1 VIHPRSLRLF
11 GNSFLPYRLRL
22 SYHSSCRLETRAGA
36 EEIIERL
43 HGRMVR
49 GWNDTGSRIT
59 VRFADTSKQRDL
71 RVRVPLWA
79 PFSYLHYTQKERAA
93 QETDTSPSRLT
104 IAQASLLNLRGQ
116 DLRPSVKPV
125 QPTHTGNTL
134 SLPSSSSSRGFAT
147 SVSAPDFS
155 SNSSYANH
163 GPSNFNL
170 PVIGNGLGRTTPG
183 PTVGGGQGVASD
195 YSHAYEGRGVVHPRS
210 VSPYAREYLQSQ
222 VDQQHGM
229 SGQHAIG
236 RFYPGR
242 ESMLDSRAD
251 ASVPRVDPRRGHED
265 MSFNEEM
272 EENFYSQN
280 SGIRFPRHQG
290 HSLPYG
296 QHHLPVSQSMDGMLG
311 QTYSRPSPV
320 YTRSGY
326 TPAEEYL
333 MRTHAENAALTQ
345 VQRLQPNHVN
355 MMPYQPQR
363 VERGRPAPLALGRP
377 AVNDA
382 EPAGNIGVGMRAYRA
397 QASLMSP
404 TVSTSTSAN
413 SLSSFGSTGELK
425 MGDGGFGLSPSSGI
439 MTEEDFHAGETTHSA
454 TLMTLR
460 NLHASR
466 LSRELR
472 SYQVGQKSAGLSPF
486 LPVSSST
493 MSQNQDH
500 STPSPSLSAEVSMIS
515 PNPNDTILSAYQQQ
529 SANAHMRSTT
539 LPQHRPSTITN
550 GHIRGH
556 HQHSSMSIPKQNLGT
571 PQHAS
576 VARLGGSSSLVED
589 SSGTIYECD
598 APDKF
603 QAEVGGGR
611 LGSSNNGAHHGNVG
625 SSLPLKTHYSSSSI
639 FGDTEQSSPLS
650 ASSSLISPTLT
661 YASRTPSTLSP
672 PTPFFGS
679 FNSNMEGFDKI
690 GAGDHAHGQKEIHG
704 GNASRSD

>member
-1 VIHPRSLRLF
+1 
-11 GNSFLPYRLRL
+11 
-22 SYHSSCRLETRAGA
+22 
-36 EEIIERL
+36 
-43 HGRMVR
+43 MVR

-79 PFSYLHYTQKERAA
+79 PFLYLHYTQKERAA
-93 QETDTSPSRLT
+93 QETDASPSRLT

-116 DLRPSVKPV
+116 DLRPSMKPV

-155 SNSSYANH
+155 SNSSFAHH
-163 GPSNFNL
+163 GPSLNL
-170 PVIGNGLGRTTPG
+170 PVIGNGPGRTTPG
-183 PTVGGGQGVASD
+183 PTISGGRGMSSD
-195 YSHAYEGRGVVHPRS
+195 YSLAFEGRSAVYPRS
-210 VSPYAREYLQSQ
+210 VSPYAREYLQPQ

-229 SGQHAIG
+229 PGQHAVG

-242 ESMLDSRAD
+242 ESMPDSLRVD

-272 EENFYSQN
+272 EENLYSQS
-280 SGIRFPRHQG
+280 SGMRFPRYQG

-296 QHHLPVSQSMDGMLG
+296 QHHLPVSQSVDSMLG

-333 MRTHAENAALTQ
+333 MRTHAESAALAQ
-345 VQRLQPNHVN
+345 VQRQQPNHVN
-355 MMPYQPQR
+355 VMPYQPHR

-377 AVNDA
+377 TVTDA

-404 TVSTSTSAN
+404 TVSTSTSTN
-413 SLSSFGSTGELK
+413 SLSSFGSAGELK
-425 MGDGGFGLSPSSGI
+425 MGDGGFGLSPISGI
-439 MTEEDFHAGETTHSA
+439 MTEDNFHAGETTHSSN
-454 TLMTLR
+454 TLMTLK

-500 STPSPSLSAEVSMIS
+500 TSSPSLSAEASMVS
-515 PNPNDTILSAYQQQ
+515 PNPNDVILSAYQQQ
-529 SANAHMRSTT
+529 SANVHMRSTT
-539 LPQHRPSTITN
+539 LPQHRPSSITN

-556 HQHSSMSIPKQNLGT
+556 HQHSSMSMPKQNLGT

-576 VARLGGSSSLVED
+576 VARLGGGSALVEE

-603 QAEVGGGR
+603 QPEVGGGR
-611 LGSSNNGAHHGNVG
+611 LGSSNTGTHHGNVG

-639 FGDTEQSSPLS
+639 FGDTEQSSSPLS

-679 FNSNMEGFDKI
+679 FNNNLEGFDKI
-690 GAGDHAHGQKEIHG
+690 GAGDHGQKEIHG